1 MIKNFEQLLKE
12 AAKSPG
18 KKIAVAAA
26 ADLDVLLAVENARKQ
41 GIAGAILVGSEAEI
55 KKIAADNNIDIGNYE
70 VIHSDDN
77 AESALTAAKQVA
89 AGNAS
94 VMMKGLVDTYV
105 FLKAILDKDIGLRT
119 GKLTTQTTVFEIP
132 GRDEFIFVTDPA
144 ITTAPDLAQKKD
156 IIENACFVAHKLGYK
171 NPMVAPVCAVEK
183 FNPKMQATVD
193 AQELHEMNERG
204 EIKGCYVSGPVSLD
218 VAVSKEAASHKGYKD
233 KIGGSANILL
243 MDDIESGNVLY
254 KSIVY
259 LAGGVGAGV
268 VMGAK
273 CPIVLTSRADSDVS
287 KFYSIATAML
297 ISE

>member
-12 AAKSPG
+12 AAKAKG

-26 ADLDVLLAVENARKQ
+26 ADSDVLLAVENARKN
-41 GIAGAILVGSEAEI
+41 GIAEAILIGDKAEI
-55 KKIAADNNIDIGNYE
+55 NKIAAKNNIYIGNYE
-70 VIHSDDN
+70 VINSLDS
-77 AESALTAAKQVA
+77 AESALIAAKQVA
-89 AGNAS
+89 EGKAS
-94 VMMKGLVDTYV
+94 VMMKGLVDTGV
-105 FLKAILDKDIGLRT
+105 FLKAVLDKKIGLRT
-119 GKLTTQTTVFEIP
+119 GRLITQTTVFEIP
-132 GRDEFIFVTDPA
+132 GRDEFIFITDPA
-144 ITTAPDLAQKKD
+144 ITLAPDLAQKKD
-156 IIENACFVAHKLGYK
+156 IIENALIVAHKLGYE

-193 AQELHEMNERG
+193 AKELHEMNERG
-204 EIKGCYVSGPVSLD
+204 EIKGCYISGPVSLD
-218 VAVSKEAASHKGYKD
+218 IAISKEAASHKGYTD
-233 KIGGSANILL
+233 KIGGAANILL

-287 KFYSIATAML
+287 KFYSIAVAML
-297 ISE
+297 IS

>member
-12 AAKSPG
+12 AAKRTG

-26 ADLDVLLAVENARKQ
+26 ADSDVLLAVENARKK
-41 GIAGAILVGSEAEI
+41 GIAGAILVGDEAEI
-55 KKIAADNNIDIGNYE
+55 KKLAEANGIDVSNYE
-70 VIHSDDN
+70 IIHSEDK
-77 AESALTAAKQVA
+77 AESALIAAKQVA

-94 VMMKGLVDTYV
+94 VMMKGLVDTSV
-105 FLKAILDKDIGLRT
+105 FLKAVLDKEIGLRT
-119 GKLTTQTTVFEIP
+119 GKLITQTTIFEVP
-132 GRDEFIFVTDPA
+132 GRQQFLLVSDPA
-144 ITTAPDLAQKKD
+144 ITTAPDVAQKKD
-156 IIENACFVAHKLGYK
+156 IIENACYVAAKLGYE
-171 NPMVAPVCAVEK
+171 NPLVAPVCAVEK

-193 AQELHEMNERG
+193 AKELHEMNERG
-204 EIKGCYVSGPVSLD
+204 EISGCYVSGPVSLD
-218 VAVSKEAASHKGYKD
+218 VAVSKEAAAHKGFTD
-233 KIGGSANILL
+233 KIGGAADILL

-287 KFYSIATAML
+287 KFYSIAAAVL
-297 ISE
+297 IS

>member
-12 AAKSPG
+12 AAKAKG

-26 ADLDVLLAVENARKQ
+26 ADSDVLLAVENARKN
-41 GIAGAILVGSEAEI
+41 GIAEAILIGDKAEI
-55 KKIAADNNIDIGNYE
+55 NKIAAKNNIYIGNYE
-70 VIHSDDN
+70 VINSLDS
-77 AESALTAAKQVA
+77 AESALIAAKQVA
-89 AGNAS
+89 EGKAS
-94 VMMKGLVDTYV
+94 VMMKGLVDTGV
-105 FLKAILDKDIGLRT
+105 FLKAVLDKEIGLRT
-119 GKLTTQTTVFEIP
+119 GRLITQTTVFEIP
-132 GRDEFIFVTDPA
+132 GRDEFIFITDPA
-144 ITTAPDLAQKKD
+144 ITLAPDLAQKKD
-156 IIENACFVAHKLGYK
+156 IIENALIVAHKLGYE

-193 AQELHEMNERG
+193 AKELHEMNERG
-204 EIKGCYVSGPVSLD
+204 EIKGCYISGPVSLD
-218 VAVSKEAASHKGYKD
+218 IAISKEAASHKGYTD
-233 KIGGSANILL
+233 KIGGAANILL

-287 KFYSIATAML
+287 KFYSIAVAML
-297 ISE
+297 IS